1 MSQLKDSG
9 IDDVLEPGGDPHSD
23 PTHAAEVHGRGVQG
37 LGVVVGEGAVEH
49 QGLAHGHI
57 GITRGDLW
65 NTKDSSVS
73 TCTSLVEVSR
83 ILRHGCTPWMHTM
96 NVHHGCTP

>member
-9 IDDVLEPGGDPHSD
+9 IDDVLEPGGAPHSD
-23 PTHAAEVHGRGVQG
+23 PTHAAEDGEVHGRGVQG
-37 LGVVVGEGAVEH
+37 LGVVGGEGAVEH
-49 QGLAHGHI
+49 QGLAHRHV

-83 ILRHGCTPWMHTM
+83 ILVNYQGIY
-96 NVHHGCTP
+96 VYEAIL